1 MERFRKGTPTGMHD
15 MFGDE
20 ICVGDVLKEVG
31 TGIEREVGMYK
42 ELLDSQGLNVARKGL
57 WDGRRY
63 EVIRKAEM
71 PVDAEN
77 VVKVIDAEPEKP
89 AETPQIVVENK
100 AEEVPQAVEADNAE
114 EAGETPEELQEEKAP
129 EAAEEDKAES
139 FPFAVLTD
147 EMLVHELRN
156 RGFRG
161 RVEKVVTISYEL

>member
-1 MERFRKGTPTGMHD
+1 MHD

-31 TGIEREVGMYK
+31 TGIEREVGMYM
-42 ELLDSQGLNVARKGL
+42 ELLDSYGLNVARKGL
-57 WDGRRY
+57 WDGCRY
-63 EVIRKAEM
+63 EVIRKAET

-89 AETPQIVVENK
+89 AETPQISVENRG
-100 AEEVPQAVEADNAE
+100 E
-114 EAGETPEELQEEKAP
+114 EAPEVAQEAKEGPEMAPEEGQKAQTEE
-129 EAAEEDKAES
+129 

-147 EMLVHELRN
+147 EMLVHELRS

>member
-1 MERFRKGTPTGMHD
+1 MARFRKGTPTGMHD
-15 MFGDE
+15 MFGNE
-20 ICVGDVLKEVG
+20 ICVGDVLKRVG
-31 TGIEREVGMYK
+31 TGAEREVGMYM
-42 ELLDSQGLNVARKGL
+42 ELLDEQGLNIARKGI
-57 WDGRRY
+57 WDGSQY
-63 EVIRKAEM
+63 EVIRKAET

-100 AEEVPQAVEADNAE
+100 AEEVPEMAE
-114 EAGETPEELQEEKAP
+114 MTPEEEQKAQSEE
-129 EAAEEDKAES
+129 

-161 RVEKVVTISYEL
+161 RLEKVVTISYEL

>member
-1 MERFRKGTPTGMHD
+1 MARFRKGTPTGMHD

-31 TGIEREVGMYK
+31 TGIEREVGMYM
-42 ELLDSQGLNVARKGL
+42 ELLDSHGLNIARKGL
-57 WDGRRY
+57 WDGSRY
-63 EVIRKAEM
+63 EVIRKAET

-89 AETPQIVVENK
+89 AETPQISVENRS
-100 AEEVPQAVEADNAE
+100 EEGSE
-114 EAGETPEELQEEKAP
+114 ERQEEKAEEAP
-129 EAAEEDKAES
+129 EEVVENKAES

>member
-1 MERFRKGTPTGMHD
+1 MARFRKGTPTGTHD

-20 ICVGDVLKEVG
+20 ICVGDVLKKVG
-31 TGIEREVGMYK
+31 TGAEHEVGMYM
-42 ELLDSQGLNVARKGL
+42 ELLDSQGLNIARKGL
-57 WDGRRY
+57 WDGRQY
-63 EVIRKAEM
+63 EVIRKAET

-89 AETPQIVVENK
+89 SETPQVVVENR
-100 AEEVPQAVEADNAE
+100 
-114 EAGETPEELQEEKAP
+114 GEDAPEEPREEKAP
-129 EAAEEDKAES
+129 EEGQKSKTEE

-161 RVEKVVTISYEL
+161 RLEKVVTISYEL

>member
-1 MERFRKGTPTGMHD
+1 

-20 ICVGDVLKEVG
+20 ICVGDVLKKVG
-31 TGIEREVGMYK
+31 TGAEREVGMYM
-42 ELLDSQGLNVARKGL
+42 ELLDSQGLNVARKGT
-57 WDGRRY
+57 WDGGQY
-63 EVIRKAEM
+63 EVLRKAET

-89 AETPQIVVENK
+89 AETPQVVVENRGEE
-100 AEEVPQAVEADNAE
+100 APEEVVEN
-114 EAGETPEELQEEKAP
+114 
-129 EAAEEDKAES
+129 KAES

-161 RVEKVVTISYEL
+161 RLEKVVTISYEL

>member
-1 MERFRKGTPTGMHD
+1 MARFRKGTPTGMHD

-31 TGIEREVGMYK
+31 TGIEREVGMYM

-57 WDGRRY
+57 WDGSQY
-63 EVIRKAEM
+63 EVIRKAER
-71 PVDAEN
+71 PADAEN

-89 AETPQIVVENK
+89 AETPQIVVANRG
-100 AEEVPQAVEADNAE
+100 EEGSE
-114 EAGETPEELQEEKAP
+114 ERQEEKA
-129 EAAEEDKAES
+129 EEDPEEVVENKAES

-161 RVEKVVTISYEL
+161 RLEKVVTISYEL

>member
-1 MERFRKGTPTGMHD
+1 MARFRKGTPTGMHD
-15 MFGDE
+15 MFGEE

-31 TGIEREVGMYK
+31 TGIEREVGMYM
-42 ELLDSQGLNVARKGL
+42 ELLDSEGLNVARKGL
-57 WDGRRY
+57 WDGHRY
-63 EVIRKAEM
+63 EVIRKAET

-89 AETPQIVVENK
+89 AETPQIVVENRGED
-100 AEEVPQAVEADNAE
+100 APEVAE
-114 EAGETPEELQEEKAP
+114 EAKESPEMTEMAPEEEQKAHTEE
-129 EAAEEDKAES
+129 

>member
-1 MERFRKGTPTGMHD
+1 MHD

-20 ICVGDVLKEVG
+20 ICVGDVLKRVG
-31 TGIEREVGMYK
+31 TGAEREVGMYM
-42 ELLDSQGLNVARKGL
+42 ELLDSQGLNVARKGI
-57 WDGRRY
+57 WDGSQY
-63 EVIRKAEM
+63 EVIRKAET

-89 AETPQIVVENK
+89 AETPQIVVESRGED
-100 AEEVPQAVEADNAE
+100 APEVAE
-114 EAGETPEELQEEKAP
+114 EAKEGPEMAPEEEQKAQT
-129 EAAEEDKAES
+129 EQ

-161 RVEKVVTISYEL
+161 RLEKAVTISYEL

>member
-1 MERFRKGTPTGMHD
+1 

-20 ICVGDVLKEVG
+20 ICVGDVLKKVG
-31 TGIEREVGMYK
+31 TGAEREVGMYM
-42 ELLDSQGLNVARKGL
+42 ELLDSQGLNVGRKGT
-57 WDGRRY
+57 WDGSQY
-63 EVIRKAEM
+63 EVIRKAET

-89 AETPQIVVENK
+89 AETPQIVVESRGED
-100 AEEVPQAVEADNAE
+100 APEVAE
-114 EAGETPEELQEEKAP
+114 EAEEAPEMAKVAPEEVVEN
-129 EAAEEDKAES
+129 KAES

-161 RVEKVVTISYEL
+161 RLEKVVTISYEL